1 MAKRKPWRKFKE
13 NRQRD
18 KRIRQVCLA
27 VLGAELAVL
36 QWQGRLSLPV
46 IRITEGREFIIY
58 QMSLVEGEVI
68 PAKDDVCGVRIR
80 LKDGVVDFYRRE
92 EIREGSCFQGP

>member
-13 NRQRD
+13 NRQKD

-58 QMSLVEGEVI
+58 QMPLTRAI
-68 PAKDDVCGVRIR
+68 PSKDHVCGVRIR